1 MKEEKTKKKIK
12 CGSKAAP
19 ETRLLHKRQIR
30 CAVYTRKST
39 EEGLEQDFNSL
50 DAQREACEAY
60 IKSQQ
65 HEGWVLIDK
74 YYDDGGFSGGTLERP
89 GVKELFKDIEAGEV
103 DIVVVYKVDRLT
115 RSLMDF
121 AKIVD
126 LFDSHNASFVSIT
139 QHFNTTTSMGRLTL
153 NILLSFAQFER
164 EVTGERIRDKIAA
177 SKKKG
182 MWMGG
187 RVPLGYEIADKKLVI
202 EKDFSSV
209 IKIIFERYLELKSVH
224 KLKTYLDES
233 NIRSKSG
240 KVFSK
245 GNLYKILSNKIY
257 IGLITH
263 KNNTYN
269 GEHKQIIDFETFEKV
284 QKLLLENR
292 VDKNCG
298 LKSSSN
304 SLLAGKIYDDKNNRM
319 SPSHSNT
326 RKRKYRY
333 YVSLAVT
340 KLKKGQEGSV
350 SKIPAGEIEKFVV
363 EEIKNF
369 LLNTKK
375 VQKLIKDL
383 NVINQNDIINTIAEI
398 TDFSNPK
405 LIRAILEKVVISK
418 EWIEI
423 TLSQSQLIETFKNLA
438 HDLEPPIETKEPCE
452 DTITIKKDVR
462 ISTTSQIGCNTLI
475 IPTGSNIV
483 PMPNQHLIKVIVKSR
498 YWNELLLSGEAKT
511 SNDIQKLEGL
521 NDNSYLKQVL
531 NLRFLAPEIT
541 EAILNGTQPRDLTM
555 AKLFSLKTIDWQEQK
570 KILEMCL

>member
-1 MKEEKTKKKIK
+1 MIKTAVK
-12 CGSKAAP
+12 
-19 ETRLLHKRQIR
+19 TIR
-30 CAVYTRKST
+30 CAIYARKST

-65 HEGWVLIDK
+65 HEGWVLVEK
-74 YYDDGGFSGGTLERP
+74 QYNDGGFSGGTLERP
-89 GVKELFKDIEAGEV
+89 AVKELFNDIEAGEV

-121 AKIVD
+121 SKIVE
-126 LFDSHNASFVSIT
+126 LFDKQNASFVSIT

-164 EVTGERIRDKIAA
+164 EVTGERIRDKVAA

-187 RVPLGYEIADKKLVI
+187 CVPLGYEIVDKKLLI
-202 EKDFSSV
+202 EKNFASV
-209 IKIIFERYLELKSVH
+209 IKIIYEKYLELRSVC

-233 NIRSKSG
+233 NLRSRSD

-245 GNLYKILSNKIY
+245 GNLYNILSNKIY
-257 IGLITH
+257 IGLIKH
-263 KNNTYN
+263 KTNTYN
-269 GEHKQIIDFETFEKV
+269 GEHKPIIDFETFEKV

-304 SLLAGKIYDDKNNRM
+304 LLLAGKIYDDKNNRM

-333 YVSLAVT
+333 YVSLALT

-350 SKIPAGEIEKFVV
+350 SKISAGEIEKFVV

-375 VQKLIKDL
+375 VQNVIKDC
-383 NVINQNDIINTIAEI
+383 NVINQNEIIKAIGQI
-398 TDFSNPK
+398 KDFSNPK
-405 LIRAILEKVVISK
+405 LIRAVLEKVVISK
-418 EWIEI
+418 ERIEI
-423 TLSQSQLIETFKNLA
+423 TLSQSQLIETLKNLA
-438 HDLEPPIETKEPCE
+438 NGLEAPIETKEPSKNP
-452 DTITIKKDVR
+452 IVIKRDIR
-462 ISTTSQIGCNTLI
+462 ISSTSQAGCNTLI
-475 IPTGSNIV
+475 IPTGSNTLS
-483 PMPNQHLIKVIVKSR
+483 MPNQHLIKVIVKSH
-498 YWNELLLSGEAKT
+498 YWNELLLTGEAKT
-511 SNDIQKLEGL
+511 SSDIQKLEGL

-531 NLRFLAPEIT
+531 ALRFLAPEIT
-541 EAILNGTQPRDLTM
+541 EVILNGTQARDLTM
-555 AKLFSLKTIDWQEQK
+555 AKLFNLKTLDWQEQK
-570 KILEMCL
+570 MILKLGK

>member
-1 MKEEKTKKKIK
+1 MNKEIKKIVK
-12 CGSKAAP
+12 CA
-19 ETRLLHKRQIR
+19 I
-30 CAVYTRKST
+30 YTRKSC

-65 HEGWVLIDK
+65 HEGWVLVEK
-74 YYDDGGFSGGTLERP
+74 HYDDGGFSGGTLERP
-89 GVKELFKDIEAGEV
+89 GVRELFKDIEAGEI

-121 AKIVD
+121 SKIVE
-126 LFDSHNASFVSIT
+126 LFDKQNASFVSIT

-164 EVTGERIRDKIAA
+164 EVTGERIRDKVAA

-182 MWMGG
+182 IWMGG
-187 RVPLGYEIADKKLVI
+187 CVPIGYEIADKKLVI
-202 EKDFSSV
+202 EKNFALV
-209 IKIIFERYLELKSVH
+209 IKIIYEKYLELKSVH

-233 NIRSKSG
+233 NIKSKSG
-240 KVFSK
+240 KFFSK
-245 GNLYKILSNKIY
+245 GNLYNILSNRIY
-257 IGLITH
+257 VGLVSH
-263 KNNTYN
+263 KGNYYP
-269 GEHKQIIDFETFEKV
+269 GEHKPIIEFEKFEKV

-340 KLKKGQEGSV
+340 KLEKGQEGSV

-363 EEIKNF
+363 EEIKSF
-369 LLNTKK
+369 LQSTKK
-375 VQKLIKDL
+375 VQKLVKDL
-383 NVINQNDIINTIAEI
+383 NVINQNDIINAIAGI
-398 TDFSNPK
+398 IDFSNPK
-405 LIRAILEKVVISK
+405 LIRAILDKVVISK

-423 TLSQSQLIETFKNLA
+423 TLSQSQLIETLKNLA
-438 HDLEPPIETKEPCE
+438 NGSESSIELKESSE
-452 DTITIKKDVR
+452 DTIIIKKDIR
-462 ISTTSQIGCNTLI
+462 ISSTSQAGCNTLI

-483 PMPNQHLIKVIVKSR
+483 PMPNQHLIKVVVKSH
-498 YWNELLLSGEAKT
+498 YWNELLLTGEAKT
-511 SNDIQKLEGL
+511 SYDIQKLEGL

-531 NLRFLAPEIT
+531 GLRFLAPEIT

-555 AKLFSLKTIDWQEQK
+555 AKLFSLKTLDWQEQK
-570 KILEMCL
+570 KILKMV

>member
-1 MKEEKTKKKIK
+1 MKEEIKETIK
-12 CGSKAAP
+12 CA
-19 ETRLLHKRQIR
+19 I
-30 CAVYTRKST
+30 YTRKST

-65 HEGWVLIDK
+65 HEGWVLIEK
-74 YYDDGGFSGGTLERP
+74 QYNDGGFSGGTLERP
-89 GVKELFKDIEAGEV
+89 AVKELFKDIEAGEV

-121 AKIVD
+121 SKIVEI
-126 LFDSHNASFVSIT
+126 FEKHEASFISIT
-139 QHFNTTTSMGRLTL
+139 QSFNTTTSMGRLTL
-153 NILLSFAQFER
+153 NMLLSFAQFER
-164 EVTGERIRDKIAA
+164 EVTGERIRDKVAA

-187 RVPLGYEIADKKLVI
+187 CVPLGYEIADKKLVI
-202 EKDFSSV
+202 EKHFASV
-209 IKIIFERYLELKSVH
+209 IKIIYKKYLELKSVH
-224 KLKTYLDES
+224 KLKTYLDE
-233 NIRSKSG
+233 NNLRSRSG

-245 GNLYKILSNKIY
+245 GNLYNILSNKIY
-257 IGLITH
+257 IGLVKH

-375 VQKLIKDL
+375 VQNLIRDC
-383 NVINQNDIINTIAEI
+383 NVTNQNEIFKAIENIA
-398 TDFSNPK
+398 DFGNPK
-405 LIRAILEKVVISK
+405 LIRAVLEKVVISK
-418 EWIEI
+418 AWIEI
-423 TLSQSQLIETFKNLA
+423 ALSQNQLIETLKNLA
-438 HDLEPPIETKEPCE
+438 NNLEPPIEIKEPSE
-452 DTITIKKDVR
+452 VPITIKKDIR
-462 ISTTSQIGCNTLI
+462 ISITSQAGCKTLI
-475 IPTGSNIV
+475 IPTSSNIA
-483 PMPNQHLIKVIVKSR
+483 PMPNQHLITVIVKSH
-498 YWNELLLSGEAKT
+498 YWNELLLSGESKT

-521 NDNSYLKQVL
+521 NGNSYIKQVL

-555 AKLFSLKTIDWQEQK
+555 AKLFNLKTLDWQEQK
-570 KILEMCL
+570 KILKMCI

>member
-1 MKEEKTKKKIK
+1 MKEEIKKKIK
-12 CGSKAAP
+12 CA
-19 ETRLLHKRQIR
+19 I
-30 CAVYTRKST
+30 YTRKST

-65 HEGWVLIDK
+65 HEGWILIEKD
-74 YYDDGGFSGGTLERP
+74 YNDGGFSGGTLERP
-89 GVKELFKDIEAGEV
+89 AVKELFKDIEAGEV

-121 AKIVD
+121 SKIVE

-164 EVTGERIRDKIAA
+164 EVTGERIRDKVAA

-187 RVPLGYEIADKKLVI
+187 CVPLGYERVNKKLVI
-202 EKDFSSV
+202 EKHFANV
-209 IKIIFERYLELKSVH
+209 IKIIYEKYLQFKSVCKLKAYLE
-224 KLKTYLDES
+224 ES
-233 NIRSKSG
+233 NIRSRSG
-240 KVFSK
+240 KNFSK
-245 GNLYKILSNKIY
+245 GNLYNILSNKTY
-257 IGLITH
+257 VGLVTH
-263 KNNTYN
+263 KENNYK
-269 GEHKQIIDFETFEKV
+269 GEHEAIIDEETFENT

-292 VDKNCG
+292 SDKNCQIQ
-298 LKSSSN
+298 SASN

-340 KLKKGQEGSV
+340 KLRKGQEGSV

-369 LLNTKK
+369 LQNTKK
-375 VQKLIKDL
+375 VQKLVKDL
-383 NVINQNDIINTIAEI
+383 NVISQNEILKMIENI
-398 TDFSNPK
+398 TDFSAPK
-405 LIRAILEKVVISK
+405 LVRAVLEKVVVSK

-423 TLSQSQLIETFKNLA
+423 KLSQNQLIETLKNLA
-438 HDLEPPIETKEPCE
+438 NGLEPPIETKEFSE
-452 DTITIKKDVR
+452 DPIIIKKDIR
-462 ISTTSQIGCNTLI
+462 ITTTSQVGCNTLI

-483 PMPNQHLIKVIVKSR
+483 PMPNQHLIKVIVKSH
-498 YWNELLLSGEAKT
+498 YWNELLLTGEAKN
-511 SNDIQKLEGL
+511 SYDIQRLEGL

-531 NLRFLAPEIT
+531 GLRFLAPEIT
-541 EAILNGTQPRDLTM
+541 EAILHGTQPRDLTM

-570 KILEMCL
+570 MILKIG

>member
-1 MKEEKTKKKIK
+1 MNKETKKIVK
-12 CGSKAAP
+12 CA
-19 ETRLLHKRQIR
+19 I
-30 CAVYTRKST
+30 YTRKST

-65 HEGWVLIDK
+65 HEGWVLVGK
-74 YYDDGGFSGGTLERP
+74 EYNDGGFSGGTLERP
-89 GVKELFKDIEAGEV
+89 AVKELFNDIEAGDV

-121 AKIVD
+121 SKIVE

-164 EVTGERIRDKIAA
+164 EVTGERIRDKVAA

-187 RVPLGYEIADKKLVI
+187 CVPIGYEIADKKLLV
-202 EKDFSSV
+202 EKNFASV
-209 IKIIFERYLELKSVH
+209 IKIIYDKYLELKSVH
-224 KLKTYLDES
+224 KLKTFLDES
-233 NIRSKSG
+233 NIRSRSG

-245 GNLYKILSNKIY
+245 GNLYNILSNKIY
-257 IGLITH
+257 IGLIRH

-269 GEHKQIIDFETFEKV
+269 GEHKPIIEFETFEKV

-340 KLKKGQEGSV
+340 KLKKGQAGSV

-369 LLNTKK
+369 LQNTKK
-375 VQKLIKDL
+375 VQKLVKDL
-383 NVINQNDIINTIAEI
+383 NVINQNDIINAIAGI

-405 LIRAILEKVVISK
+405 LIRAVLEKVVISK

-423 TLSQSQLIETFKNLA
+423 ILSQNQLIETLKNLA
-438 HDLEPPIETKEPCE
+438 NCLEPPIESAKPSG
-452 DTITIKKDVR
+452 DTITIKKDIR
-462 ISTTSQIGCNTLI
+462 ISTTSQAGCNTLI
-475 IPTGSNIV
+475 IPICSNVV
-483 PMPNQHLIKVIVKSR
+483 PMPNQHLIKVIVKSH
-498 YWNELLLSGEAKT
+498 YWNELLLTGVAKT
-511 SNDIQKLEGL
+511 SQDIQRLEGL

-531 NLRFLAPEIT
+531 GLRFLAPDIT

-555 AKLFSLKTIDWQEQK
+555 TKLFSIKTLDWQEQK
-570 KILEMCL
+570 RVLKTS

>member
-1 MKEEKTKKKIK
+1 MKEEKAKKKI
-12 CGSKAAP
+12 
-19 ETRLLHKRQIR
+19 R
-30 CAVYTRKST
+30 CAIYTRKST

-65 HEGWVLIDK
+65 HEGWVLIEK
-74 YYDDGGFSGGTLERP
+74 QYNDGGFSGGTLERP
-89 GVKELFKDIEAGEV
+89 AVKELFKDIEAGEV
-103 DIVVVYKVDRLT
+103 DIIVVYKVDRLT

-121 AKIVD
+121 SKIVEI
-126 LFDSHNASFVSIT
+126 FEKHEASFISIT
-139 QHFNTTTSMGRLTL
+139 QSFNTTTSMGRLTL
-153 NILLSFAQFER
+153 NMLLSFAQFER
-164 EVTGERIRDKIAA
+164 EVTGERIRDKVAA

-187 RVPLGYEIADKKLVI
+187 CVPLGYEIVDKKLII
-202 EKDFSSV
+202 EKYFASV
-209 IKIIFERYLELKSVH
+209 IKIIYDKYLELKSVH

-233 NIRSKSG
+233 NIRSRSG

-245 GNLYKILSNKIY
+245 GNLYNILSNKIY
-257 IGLITH
+257 IGLVKH

-269 GEHKQIIDFETFEKV
+269 GEHKPIIDFETFEKG
-284 QKLLLENR
+284 QRLLLENR

-333 YVSLAVT
+333 YVSLAIT
-340 KLKKGQEGSV
+340 KLKRGQEGSV

-369 LLNTKK
+369 LQNTEK
-375 VQKLIKDL
+375 VQNIIKDC
-383 NVINQNDIINTIAEI
+383 NVINQNDIINAIAGI
-398 TDFSNPK
+398 TDFSDPK
-405 LIRAILEKVVISK
+405 LIRAILDKVVISK

-423 TLSQSQLIETFKNLA
+423 TLSQSQIINTLKNLA
-438 HDLEPPIETKEPCE
+438 NGLEPSVETTEPNE
-452 DTITIKKDVR
+452 DPVIIKKDIR
-462 ISTTSQIGCNTLI
+462 ISTTSQAGCNTLI

-483 PMPNQHLIKVIVKSR
+483 PMPNQHLIKVIIKSH
-498 YWNELLLSGEAKT
+498 YWNELLLTGEAKT
-511 SNDIQKLEGL
+511 SQDIQKLEGL

-531 NLRFLAPEIT
+531 ALKFLAPEIT

-555 AKLFSLKTIDWQEQK
+555 QKLFSLKTIDWQDQK
-570 KILEMCL
+570 KNLKM